1 MSEPPIS
8 TINVSSNLHAGDDT
22 DSHFVG
28 LNMADIMSKLGGQ
41 IQFCAARIAYLVMKM
56 CSLFPD
62 ESMTIC
68 TYRAF

>member
-28 LNMADIMSKLGGQ
+28 LNMADIMGKLGGQ
-41 IQFCAARIAYLVMKM
+41 IKILCRQNSVFSVDM
-56 CSLFPD
+56 S
-62 ESMTIC
+62 
-68 TYRAF
+68 